1 MTCNFEEGFH
11 QTSFGEASILYEE
24 RGVNMN
30 ALKSINDFLNKI
42 LLVTAL
48 TMLGAMVVIIIVQ
61 VFSRQIFNYTPSW
74 SEEVS
79 KLLFVWVAFLG
90 IAYGFRERLHIALG
104 LVIDRLS
111 EKLQTVF
118 DVFSKILI
126 LGLSIAMLYYG
137 LRFTMLMGS
146 STMPGTGLP
155 SSVLYAAIPV
165 SGFFL
170 FIYAINLFF
179 EKGLHASLED
189 TEGH

>member
-1 MTCNFEEGFH
+1 MNEGFR
-11 QTSFGEASILYEE
+11 QFNFGEASVLYKE
-24 RGVNMN
+24 RGVKMKV
-30 ALKSINDFLNKI
+30 LKSINEIINKI
-42 LLVTAL
+42 LLITAL
-48 TMLGAMVVIIIVQ
+48 SMLGAMVVIIIVQ
-61 VFSRQIFNYTPSW
+61 VFSRQLFNYTPSW

-79 KLLFVWVAFLG
+79 KLLFVWVSFLG

-104 LVIDRLS
+104 IVIDRLS
-111 EKLQTVF
+111 DKIQTVF

-126 LGLSIAMLYYG
+126 VGLSLAMIYYG
-137 LRFTMLMGS
+137 LRFTILMGN
-146 STMPGTGLP
+146 STMPGTGLS

-170 FIYAINLFF
+170 LVYGIGLFF